1 MLSFDK
7 QARQL
12 VNHARTL
19 GSGLLSVYLTDGE
32 LTRLCCLIAH
42 DLRREE
48 LMADLDFQLPTKD
61 YFSLSV
67 SWFSESFSQ
76 HIAFPEIY
84 LRLQQGVEDFST
96 YFKCLCE
103 LHKRRL
109 KFQQILRYQP
119 MPALEQIKPRALLEY
134 GWFPGEEL
142 SSWLIWRKW
151 LYDLDNRSAQETGYL
166 FEPILAAAIGGI
178 SYSASL
184 SPIRRADN
192 PARGRQVDCLD
203 EKQAYEF
210 KMRVTIAASGQGRFT
225 EEMEFARDCAFSG
238 YIPTLLVLDSTPS
251 SRLEMLTSAYQQFGG
266 QVYVGE
272 NAWGHLAEKAGWAMG
287 QFVEKYIHAPFR
299 AIALDELSL
308 PPLSLRAQDDR
319 ILVEIGQTRMS
330 IPRSHFDQSVEIE

>member
-7 QARQL
+7 QTRQL

-19 GSGLLSVYLTDGE
+19 GSGLLSVYLSDNE
-32 LTRLCCLIAH
+32 LIRLCCLIAR
-42 DLRREE
+42 DLRQEE
-48 LMADLDFQLPTKD
+48 LIADLGLQLPRSD
-61 YFSLSV
+61 YFSLPIP
-67 SWFSESFSQ
+67 WFSELLNQ
-76 HIAFPEIY
+76 PILFPEIY
-84 LRLQQGVEDFST
+84 LRLQQSIEDFAT

-119 MPALEQIKPRALLEY
+119 LSLLEQIKPRVLLEY

-178 SYSASL
+178 PYSASQ

-192 PARGRQVDCLD
+192 PSRGRQVDCLD

-225 EEMEFARDCAFSG
+225 EEIEFARDCAFSG
-238 YIPTLLVLDSTPS
+238 YVPTLLVLDPTPS
-251 SRLEMLTSAYQQFGG
+251 SRLETLTTAYQQFGG
-266 QVYVGE
+266 QAYIGE
-272 NAWGHLAEKAGWAMG
+272 SAWGHLAEKAGWAMG
-287 QFVEKYIHAPFR
+287 QFIEKYIHAPFR
-299 AIALDELSL
+299 VVTSDKFSL
-308 PPLSLRAQDDR
+308 LPLSLKVQDDHV
-319 ILVEIGQTRMS
+319 IVGIGQTHIS
-330 IPRSHFDQSVEIE
+330 ISRSHPDEDVEI